1 MVRNEQRAQSQDPE
15 RQLVSPQ
22 LARVAA
28 LTEKSDFRS
37 YRRGP
42 ESPTSPAG
50 FFSGQYN
57 PATTAS
63 PPGKTSP
70 ERSYLAEQVKLHLKQ
85 LSKQVNEEK
94 KRRHVMEREIEKLTK
109 QVAARR

>member
-50 FFSGQYN
+50 FFSGQFS
-57 PATTAS
+57 PATIS
-63 PPGKTSP
+63 PPGKASP
-70 ERSYLAEQVKLHLKQ
+70 ERSYLAKQVKLHLKQ

-94 KRRHVMEREIEKLTK
+94 KRRQVMEREIDELTK
-109 QVAARR
+109 QMAARQ